1 MNWQKVNW
9 SIIIISILFTFTAA
23 SSSYFF
29 WQQYVVMKPLTQAI
43 QEIDGVEQVTLDT
56 PDKKQGIR
64 EVHVTLSNVSNLQ
77 TTYQLINDTIET
89 NLGAKKFKLILHDH
103 RTPQLEQL
111 YYAIQYHIYEGIF
124 TGKFGTMSEIIQ
136 EKAAAA
142 DTQAQ
147 VYMDANYVYLQLTT
161 TTGNLYQV
169 FPRQLDSKEVK

>member
-9 SIIIISILFTFTAA
+9 SIIVIGILISFTAA
-23 SSSYFF
+23 SSSYYF
-29 WQQYVVMKPLTQAI
+29 WQQYVVTKPLTQTI
-43 QEIDGVEQVTLDT
+43 QEIDGVEQVTLDA

-64 EVHVTLSNVSNLQ
+64 EVHVTLANVDNLQ
-77 TTYQLINDTIET
+77 TTYQLINDTIEA
-89 NLGAKKFKLILHDH
+89 NLGTKKFKLILRDH
-103 RTPQLEQL
+103 RTPELEQL
-111 YYAIQYHIYEGIF
+111 YYSLHYHIYEGIF

-142 DTQAQ
+142 NTQAQ

-169 FPRQLDSKEVK
+169 FPRQPDSKEVK

>member
-9 SIIIISILFTFTAA
+9 SIIVIGILFTFTAA

-29 WQQYVVMKPLTQAI
+29 WQQYVVTKPLTQAI

-56 PDKKQGIR
+56 QEKNQGIR
-64 EVHVTLSNVSNLQ
+64 EVHVTLTNVSNLQ

-89 NLGAKKFKLILHDH
+89 NLGEKRFKLVLHDH

-111 YYAIQYHIYEGIF
+111 LYSIHYYIYEGIF
-124 TGKFGTMSEIIQ
+124 TGNFGTMSETIQ
-136 EKAAAA
+136 KKASAA

-147 VYMDANYVYLQLTT
+147 LYMDTNYVYLQLTT

>member
-9 SIIIISILFTFTAA
+9 SIIVIGILIAFTAA
-23 SSSYFF
+23 SSSYYF
-29 WQQYVVMKPLTQAI
+29 WQQYVVAKPLTQAI
-43 QEIDGVEQVTLDT
+43 QEINGVEQVTLDT
-56 PDKKQGIR
+56 SDKKQGVR
-64 EVHVTLSNVSNLQ
+64 EVHVTLTNVDNFQ
-77 TTYQLINDTIET
+77 TTYQLINDTIEA
-89 NLGAKKFKLILHDH
+89 NLGTKKFKLILNDH
-103 RTPQLEQL
+103 RTPELEQL
-111 YYAIQYHIYEGIF
+111 YYSLHYHIYEGIF

-142 DTQAQ
+142 NIQAQ